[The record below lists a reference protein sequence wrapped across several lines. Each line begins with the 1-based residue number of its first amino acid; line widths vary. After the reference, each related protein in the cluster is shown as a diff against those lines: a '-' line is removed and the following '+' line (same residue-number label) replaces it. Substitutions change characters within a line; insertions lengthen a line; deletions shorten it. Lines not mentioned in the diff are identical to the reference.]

1 MRCTTLPIRLPVCD
15 AHFVCQLCFVL
26 ISSTG
31 LTDESEDSGDDDDDD
46 KRSNV
51 DRNEDEGADEDEDL
65 QEFSVRAPTF
75 TNIISIVYPE
85 FNIGRLTIVHLL
97 QMRR

>member
-1 MRCTTLPIRLPVCD
+1 
-15 AHFVCQLCFVL
+15 LCFVL

-51 DRNEDEGADEDEDL
+51 DHNEDEGADEDEDL